1 MRVTEFTFRGLN
13 FSPQLQVCLFLLFLS
28 FYLIN
33 LTGYLGVIILIH
45 MDSRLCTPCTFSS
58 VIVFCGHVLLF
69 GREPQDALRLLCEEE
84 SHLFLGLCFATGC
97 FLWRLW
103 PMAAVAPFET
113 HCGILSPCPRD
124 SESSWWWVP
133 MSLGVCE
140 PHDAHMML
148 FAFLSAAPC
157 HPSLLL

>member
-1 MRVTEFTFRGLN
+1 MRLTEFTFRGLN

-58 VIVFCGHVLLF
+58 VIVCCGHVLLF

-84 SHLFLGLCFATGC
+84 SHLFPGLCFATGV
-97 FLWRLW
+97 LWVLRRNRVFSL
-103 PMAAVAPFET
+103 ASVAYGR
-113 HCGILSPCPRD
+113 CGTI
-124 SESSWWWVP
+124 
-133 MSLGVCE
+133 
-140 PHDAHMML
+140 
-148 FAFLSAAPC
+148 
-157 HPSLLL
+157 